1 MDMTDSRN
9 PNGTFAPGHPGGP
22 GRPRRAVEAHYLTAI
37 SEACPPDTW
46 KQIVDRAVKD
56 ALDGNSSAREW
67 LAKYLVG
74 KTDGPLVSLQFL
86 AVQERLGHTVE
97 DQIDDEAAELEE
109 RAAARREREA
119 WLARVCSFTAS
130 KAPPDA
136 QTPGAAVGRDPA
148 MATLGTFDRA
158 EVRRG

>member
-1 MDMTDSRN
+1 VRS
-9 PNGTFAPGHPGGP
+9 
-22 GRPRRAVEAHYLTAI
+22 
-37 SEACPPDTW
+37 
-46 KQIVDRAVKD
+46 KD
-56 ALDGNSSAREW
+56 ALEGDSSAREW

-119 WLARVCSFTAS
+119 WLARVCSLTAS

-136 QTPGAAVGRDPA
+136 QTPGAAVGSDPA
-148 MATLGTFDRA
+148 MATLETFDGA